1 VDSEHFPHAT
11 TGYSLQGHQETA
23 EGSSF
28 TCEECHGSDLS
39 AFDPAQCA
47 SCHRDLDA
55 AFLRDHNEAFGTDCL
70 ACHDGIDTYGQQFD
84 HDQLAFPLLGQH
96 AAIPCVDCHSEALS
110 LAALQSTPRD
120 CYTCHQADDAH
131 QGQFGTDCAACH
143 TPDDWQQATFDHA
156 QTAFP
161 LLGRH
166 ADIACQDCHVN
177 SLYQGTPQ
185 DCYACHQADDAHD
198 GQYGTDCAAC
208 HTPDDWQQ
216 ATFDHAQTAFPLL
229 GQHAGIACQDCH
241 VDGLYQGTPQDCHA
255 CHEDPVF
262 HLGLFGQDCAECH
275 SAEGW
280 MPAQY
285 GRTHIFPISHGE
297 RGPNSCRT
305 CHPNDLQTYD
315 CYGCHEHEPAEIERE
330 HREEGITDFE
340 DCVDCHATGEEDE
353 GEEGD

>member
-1 VDSEHFPHAT
+1 MSHRCLACHTEIERQLGNSDTLHGALASADGPQACYACHPEHNGSDAPLTVVDSEHFPHAT

-39 AFDPAQCA
+39 AFNPAQCA

-55 AFLRDHNEAFGTDCL
+55 AFLQDHKEAFGTDCL
-70 ACHDGIDTYGQQFD
+70 VCHDGIDTYGQQFD
-84 HDQLAFPLLGQH
+84 HDRLAFPLLGQH
-96 AAIPCVDCHSEALS
+96 AAIPCVDCHPDALS
-110 LAALQSTPRD
+110 PAALQATPR
-120 CYTCHQADDAH
+120 
-131 QGQFGTDCAACH
+131 
-143 TPDDWQQATFDHA
+143 
-156 QTAFP
+156 
-161 LLGRH
+161 
-166 ADIACQDCHVN
+166 
-177 SLYQGTPQ
+177 

-198 GQYGTDCAAC
+198 GQFGTDCAEC
-208 HTPDDWQQ
+208 HAPDDWQQ

-229 GQHAGIACQDCH
+229 GQHADIACQDCH
-241 VDGLYQGTPQDCHA
+241 VDGLYQGTPQDCFA

-280 MPAQY
+280 LPAQY
-285 GRTHIFPISHGE
+285 SRTHIFPISHGE
-297 RGPNSCRT
+297 RGPSSCRT

-340 DCVDCHATGEEDE
+340 DCVDCHPTGEEGE